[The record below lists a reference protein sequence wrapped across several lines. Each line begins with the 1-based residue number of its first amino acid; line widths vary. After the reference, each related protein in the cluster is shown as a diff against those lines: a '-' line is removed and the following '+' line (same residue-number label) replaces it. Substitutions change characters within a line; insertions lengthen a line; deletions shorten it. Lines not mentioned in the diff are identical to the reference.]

1 MTSLTDL
8 YKQAQ
13 KGDSSAFE
21 AWAKGILA
29 NTGRFGYQVGVP
41 IEELPALQQ
50 RTAEQLYS
58 QLIQFTPEE
67 AEIQFYKR
75 IIQQSFTMDFPVI
88 GKGNPQVLGF
98 LEDQELHNELQQL
111 ELQQRI
117 TLALFYFQELSLEDI
132 LAITEKSEQ
141 QLEELQREGLR
152 KLQSH
157 LQLGERQTVQRL
169 AMLQKS
175 YQRLMLPSLVKF
187 EEQRIE
193 AKLPVAESALL
204 KQKPTPIKKKTGFL
218 LGAAGLFLASVIGVS
233 FSVNDQQQQNAGTTG
248 FQQENT
254 VTDGMVDD
262 WQNQYETIKETS
274 PDRLGMTKE
283 QYEQLKYVKLADAE
297 KERVFSRETLETL
310 EKDPI
315 GMEERVDRLFR
326 QIETPRGMVD
336 SLSGSNPMLSTEMEN
351 FLRNFE
357 AKTDELRVYA
367 DSVLTKYGKELESTI
382 VMEQLSP
389 EKLMAQ
395 TESFPEEL
403 RLVVEAL
410 PEYSLMAVVHPNEE
424 RLRTVR
430 DVSKLNQ
437 QQPMASDPYAWGY
450 LSFLSTEPYFDS
462 SGFLMPLDLVP
473 QHLITM
479 EQALLEEG
487 GATSLFD
494 GVEVAYLQ
502 TFWQL
507 LKGGGNSPVFD
518 KEGKVKIEY
527 RSAWSGVASSNPM
540 AYVMLPILEEM
551 EASGWTASAHYDDVQ
566 FDDLLN
572 ALEMEKSGILA
583 DKLPNGDLVIEDEFV
598 DLKDF
603 DYSRIEPLYESFT
616 AAYDT
621 QILSG
626 VPPLD
631 VLFMYHYANSID
643 DTETIWHLLAD
654 SPIKP
659 TLQAFQE
666 EWQPIPELTENAN
679 WVELSEDFYKQ
690 RVKDKV
696 YLYPQIDSEEFLEQL
711 DVLLVTEKDQ
721 IWQINYQRYASR
733 NLLEDEQFQEQVDS
747 LYTLIAGRFQNQL
760 PVETDAVEVA
770 GVFFKAADAKDI
782 EVMGKLM
789 AETDWTNEE
798 LRYFLDISSFQPF
811 SELEE
816 LTFRTHFNPEM
827 LTYGSG
833 SVDLKYASDSK
844 MGMIQVMFDM
854 KETAA
859 GWRMAGMKNF

>member
-1 MTSLTDL
+1 MDSLADL

-13 KGDSSAFE
+13 NGDSSAFY
-21 AWAKGILA
+21 AWAKESLA
-29 NTGRFGYQVGVP
+29 KTGRFGYQVGIS
-41 IEELPALQQ
+41 IEQLPAIQQ
-50 RTAEQLYS
+50 RTAEQLFS
-58 QLIQFTPEE
+58 QLEHFTPEE
-67 AEIQFYKR
+67 AEIQFYKQ
-75 IIQQSFTMDFPVI
+75 IIQQASAMDFPGI
-88 GKGNPQVLGF
+88 NKDSPQVLGF
-98 LEDQELHNELQQL
+98 LEDQELHNALQQL
-111 ELQQRI
+111 ELQQRVA
-117 TLALFYFQELSLEDI
+117 LALFYFQELSLEEI

-152 KLQSH
+152 KLQSR
-157 LQLGERQTVQRL
+157 LQLGERQTEQRL

-175 YQRLMLPSLVKF
+175 YQRLMLPSLVKV
-187 EEQRIE
+187 EEQRTE
-193 AKLPVAESALL
+193 KKLPVAQSALP
-204 KQKPTPIKKKTGFL
+204 KQNPTLVKKKTGVV
-218 LGAAGLFLASVIGVS
+218 LGAAALFLASVIGVS
-233 FSVNDQQQQNAGTTG
+233 FSVNDQQQQNAGTSV
-248 FQQENT
+248 FQQEDT
-254 VTDGMVDD
+254 VTKGMIDD
-262 WQNQYETIKETS
+262 WQGQYETIKETS
-274 PDRLGMTKE
+274 PARLGMDKE

-297 KERVFSRETLETL
+297 KERVFSRETLESL
-310 EKDPI
+310 EEDPI
-315 GMEERVDRLFR
+315 GMQEEIDRLFR

-351 FLRNFE
+351 FLRNYE

-367 DSVLTKYGKELESTI
+367 DSVLTKYRKELESTI
-382 VMEQLSP
+382 VMDQLSP

-424 RLRTVR
+424 RLRTIR

-437 QQPMASDPYAWGY
+437 QQPMASDPYAWEY
-450 LSFLSTEPYFDS
+450 LSFLSTEPYFDN
-462 SGFLMPLDLVP
+462 SGFLMPLNSVP

-479 EQALLEEG
+479 EQALLKEG

-518 KEGKVKIEY
+518 KEGKVKMEY
-527 RSAWSGVASSNPM
+527 RSAWNGVASSNPM

-551 EASGWTASAHYDDVQ
+551 EASGWTASAHYDDLQ

-572 ALEMEKSGILA
+572 ALQMEKSGRLA

-603 DYSRIEPLYESFT
+603 DYSRIEPLYKSFT

-621 QILSG
+621 QVLSG

-643 DTETIWHLLAD
+643 DTETIWHLLAE

-666 EWQPIPELTENAN
+666 EWQPVPELTENAN

-696 YLYPQIDSEEFLEQL
+696 YLYPQIGSDEFLEQL

-721 IWQINYQRYASR
+721 IWQIDYQRYASR
-733 NLLEDEQFQEQVDS
+733 DLLEDEQFQEQVDS
-747 LYTLIAGRFQNQL
+747 LYASIAGTSQNQL

-770 GVFFKAADAKDI
+770 GVFLKAADNEDAD
-782 EVMGKLM
+782 VLGKLM

-798 LRYFLDISSFQPF
+798 LRYFLELSSFRPF
-811 SELEE
+811 SELEQ

-827 LTYGSG
+827 PARLRGSIN
-833 SVDLKYASDSK
+833 VKYASDSQP
-844 MGMIQVMFDM
+844 GMIQEMFDM
-854 KETAA
+854 KKTED
-859 GWRMAGMKNF
+859 GWRMADLKNF